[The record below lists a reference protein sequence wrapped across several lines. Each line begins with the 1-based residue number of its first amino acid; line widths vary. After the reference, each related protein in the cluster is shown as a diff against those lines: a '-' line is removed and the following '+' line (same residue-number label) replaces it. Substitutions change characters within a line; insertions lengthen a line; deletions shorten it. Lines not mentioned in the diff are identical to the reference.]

1 MKEVGCILKKILPVI
16 IIGSMAVVLEAKADE
31 PMKALAAIIVT
42 ALGSFA
48 VGLFTKFPK
57 SSNDDLPPRSGLHSE
72 QRYSMSTVDELILLN
87 GEPDDVILLDPTR
100 GNDARGVILVYME
113 RRWFIINGEG
123 ISFDDIEDVTFNNTS
138 VVYSQDSYQ
147 VVIKLKQE
155 SPSCLYLP
163 VGYDREWATQVVK
176 EIRQLIPI
184 I

>member
-1 MKEVGCILKKILPVI
+1 
-16 IIGSMAVVLEAKADE
+16 
-31 PMKALAAIIVT
+31 
-42 ALGSFA
+42 
-48 VGLFTKFPK
+48 
-57 SSNDDLPPRSGLHSE
+57 
-72 QRYSMSTVDELILLN
+72 MSTVDELILLN

-100 GNDARGVILVYME
+100 GNDAQGVILVYLE

-147 VVIKLKQE
+147 VVVKLKQE
-155 SPSCLYLP
+155 SSSCLYLP
-163 VGYDREWATQVVK
+163 VGYDREWAIQVVK